1 MQDIKTNIK
10 KFRVDT
16 ETLNQIQTIAEKH
29 FNGNLSA
36 LIRCATLSYTQE
48 SKTDVTV
55 NPRIVG
61 LLTSV
66 TRQLSKIGTNVN
78 QITRQINEK
87 MKGNPRKLS
96 STDLLPFMEFSENI
110 IIIKETFTEIKE
122 ILKRTK
128 RL

>member
-10 KFRVDT
+10 KFRVDA
-16 ETLNQIQTIAEKH
+16 ETLNQMQLVAEKH

-36 LIRCATLSYTQE
+36 FIRCATLSYKSE
-48 SKTDVTV
+48 SQTKVTV
-55 NPRIVG
+55 NPRVTA

-66 TRQLSKIGTNVN
+66 NRQLSKIGTNVN

-96 STDLLPFMEFSENI
+96 AADLSPFIEFLENLQN
-110 IIIKETFTEIKE
+110 IKDLFGEIKE
-122 ILKRTK
+122 ILKRTE
-128 RL
+128 

>member
-16 ETLNQIQTIAEKH
+16 ETLNKIQSIAEKH

-55 NPRIVG
+55 NPRITG

-87 MKGNPRKLS
+87 MKGTSRKLS
-96 STDLLPFMEFSENI
+96 AADLSPFLEFSENLQS
-110 IIIKETFTEIKE
+110 IKDLFGEIKE
-122 ILKRTK
+122 ILKRTE
-128 RL
+128 

>member
-36 LIRCATLSYTQE
+36 FIRCATLSYQPE
-48 SKTDVTV
+48 SKTEVTV
-55 NPRIVG
+55 NPRVTG

-66 TRQLSKIGTNVN
+66 NRQLSKIGTKIN
-78 QITRQINEK
+78 QIARQIN
-87 MKGNPRKLS
+87 
-96 STDLLPFMEFSENI
+96 
-110 IIIKETFTEIKE
+110 
-122 ILKRTK
+122 KR
-128 RL
+128 

>member
-16 ETLNQIQTIAEKH
+16 ETLNKIQSIAEKH

-36 LIRCATLSYTQE
+36 LIRCSTLSYTQE

-55 NPRIVG
+55 NPRITG

-87 MKGNPRKLS
+87 MKGTSRKLS
-96 STDLLPFMEFSENI
+96 AADLSPFIEFSKNLQNI
-110 IIIKETFTEIKE
+110 KDLFGEIKE
-122 ILKRTK
+122 ILKRTE
-128 RL
+128 